1 MRDCRKYRENWIRE
15 YMQETRLPDFKTEL
29 AREQTMMASERT
41 FLSWIRTGLAVVG
54 GGIVVVRFVQFDDPL
69 EHLLVLIAG
78 KSLIL
83 WGIAIFIL
91 SLFDF
96 RRVYK
101 HKKITMALSTNVF
114 VTLLVISL
122 VIISAVLLVFV

>member
-1 MRDCRKYRENWIRE
+1 MRAHMKDPI
-15 YMQETRLPDFKTEL
+15 LPDFKTEL
-29 AREQTMMASERT
+29 AREQTIMASERT

-54 GGIVVVRFVQFDDPL
+54 GGIVVVRFVVFDDPV
-69 EHLLVLIAG
+69 EGMLVLVSG
-78 KSLIL
+78 KILIL

-101 HKKITMALSTNVF
+101 HKKTAMPFSTNLF
-114 VTLLVISL
+114 ITLLVMSL
-122 VIISAVLLVFV
+122 VVISAMLLIFV

>member
-1 MRDCRKYRENWIRE
+1 MEEPI
-15 YMQETRLPDFKTEL
+15 LPDFKTEL
-29 AREQTMMASERT
+29 AREQTIMASERT

-54 GGIVVVRFVQFDDPL
+54 GGIVVVRFVVFQDPL
-69 EHLLVLIAG
+69 EHMLVLISG
-78 KSLIL
+78 KILIL

-101 HKKITMALSTNVF
+101 HKKSTMPFTTNLF
-114 VTLLVISL
+114 ITLLVVSL
-122 VIISAVLLVFV
+122 VAISTMLLIFV